1 MGEQAGLHSLLN
13 PFMEGYLIMAKKRVI
28 PMTMVG
34 RLPRAQV
41 RTLVGSA
48 LGGAASKLP
57 GAQSQGELPQ
67 ISE

>member
-1 MGEQAGLHSLLN
+1 
-13 PFMEGYLIMAKKRVI
+13 MEGYLIMAKKRVI